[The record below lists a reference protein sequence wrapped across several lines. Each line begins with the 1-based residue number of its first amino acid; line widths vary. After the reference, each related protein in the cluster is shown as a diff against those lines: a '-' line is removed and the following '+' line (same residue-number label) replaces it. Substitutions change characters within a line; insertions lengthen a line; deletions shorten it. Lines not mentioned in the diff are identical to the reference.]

1 MQLKAIY
8 TFSRQPNP
16 DSPYFYQKSERMKID
31 SNKVVTVTY
40 RLHAN
45 LPAEEQKH
53 IETADQ
59 SRPLKFLYGVGMMIP
74 GFERGLEGKGS
85 GDSFSFTIEADDA
98 YGSTD
103 ATAII
108 DLPIEIFKVEG
119 VIDFDMLKVGNVLP
133 MTDQEGNMLNG
144 KVVSYDE
151 QKVKM
156 DFNHPLAGH
165 ILHFSGEIVEVREAT
180 PEEMDHGHVH

>member
-1 MQLKAIY
+1 
-8 TFSRQPNP
+8 
-16 DSPYFYQKSERMKID
+16 MKID

-45 LPAEEQKH
+45 LPTEEQKH
-53 IETADQ
+53 IETADA

-74 GFERGLEGKGS
+74 GFERGLEGKSS

-103 ATAII
+103 DSAVI
-108 DLPIEIFKVEG
+108 DLPIEIFKVDG

-133 MTDQEGNMLNG
+133 MTDQEGHMLNG

-165 ILHFSGEIVEVREAT
+165 TLHFSGEIVEVRNAT